1 MPGVT
6 NFSFIPASRV
16 GGVGSCDMTGLE
28 YVFHAMS
35 QGIAGRTTKVLWISL
50 INQPWVFINGTPFI
64 LRAFSKESAA
74 LESSTGDQ
82 LRSMETML
90 KTDVETEIGVERG
103 RLLVNEVRAPTP
115 LHAHGED

>member
-16 GGVGSCDMTGLE
+16 GGVGPCDMTGLE

-82 LRSMETML
+82 LRSMEAML